1 MPKFIFRSRWIAI
14 VWAMGVLFSIGTF
27 FSDGGGQE
35 KLTQAASDI
44 RAKQQAT
51 VNQAQVAQANV
62 EVAEIEDAAE
72 DGGFAGDEAIRPD
85 PVRGAAIDPDSS
97 EPDADSY
104 VILDRSATIEQADE
118 SDLAP
123 SEVP

>member
-14 VWAMGVLFSIGTF
+14 IWAMGVLFSIGTF
-27 FSDGGGQE
+27 FSQGGGQE
-35 KLTQAASDI
+35 KLTKAASDI
-44 RAKQQAT
+44 RAQQQAKVT
-51 VNQAQVAQANV
+51 QASV
-62 EVAEIEDAAE
+62 EVAEIQDPAE
-72 DGGFAGDEAIRPD
+72 DGGFAGDEAVRSE
-85 PVRGAAIDPDSS
+85 PVRGEAVDPDGG

-118 SDLAP
+118 GDLAP